1 MYGIKQYFLKIYML
15 QSITNPAS
23 QQADR
28 INKLFNYFNFAAG
41 AMLLLVIFLIVYI
54 CIKFKQKK
62 GDTDEPV
69 QTSGNK
75 KLEALMIG
83 GPTLLLIFFF
93 YQTMAVM
100 NAVSPSVDKGRQPD
114 VIITGHQWWW
124 EVDYPAAHV
133 ATANEVHLPV
143 GKHLLIEM
151 HSADVIHDWWVPELG
166 NKIDLVPQITNYLWL
181 DINKPGNYTGACSEF
196 CGAQHA
202 WMRIHVIAQN
212 ENDFNKWLAA
222 NAKDAVQPTGSL
234 AIIGSALFQSETC
247 AGCHR
252 VQGTSAISNVGPAPD
267 LTHLASRNEILTG
280 LMKNNEANLFKW
292 INHPQEIKPGAH
304 MPDFHFNKYTVNA
317 IVQYLEQLK

>member
-1 MYGIKQYFLKIYML
+1 MFISILYFLNFILL
-15 QSITNPAS
+15 QSIENPAS

-28 INKLFNYFNFAAG
+28 INKLFNYFNVAAG
-41 AMLLLVIFLIVYI
+41 GMLLLVTFLVVYI

-62 GDTDEPV
+62 GDNDDPV
-69 QTSGNK
+69 QTTGNK

-83 GPTLLLIFFF
+83 GPTLLLAWFF
-93 YQTMAVM
+93 YQTVSTI
-100 NAVSPSVDKGRQPD
+100 NAVASPVPSGRQPD

-124 EVDYPAAHV
+124 EVDYPAANV
-133 ATANEVHLPV
+133 VTANEVHLPV
-143 GKHLLIEM
+143 GKHLLMEM
-151 HSADVIHDWWVPELG
+151 RSADVIHDWWVPELG
-166 NKIDLVPQITNYLWL
+166 NKMDLVPQITNYLWL

-222 NAKDAVQPTGSL
+222 NAKDAVQPTDSV
-234 AIIGSALFQSETC
+234 AIRGFELFQSKSC

-252 VQGTSAISNVGPAPD
+252 IQGTAATSNVGPD

-292 INHPQEIKPGAH
+292 VNHPQEIKPGAH
-304 MPDFHFNKYTVNA
+304 MPDFNFNKDSVNA
-317 IVQYLEQLK
+317 IVQYLEKLK